1 MKCMKTK
8 LRYLNF
14 FQNTVI
20 VMILILSS
28 TGLHSQELYVGP
40 NAEFHLSNGL
50 GFTTSNTVVQVDDN
64 GLFSIDAGSAW
75 GSDQEFI
82 DGQVKAYG
90 AGNTL
95 FPTGNKGVY
104 APVEMEHSSDAMAK
118 YVNEAPAAG
127 SNGTDV
133 DAVATVEYWE
143 LSGNAVVTLPW
154 NENSDI
160 TNLVNNNGG
169 ALSSVAIVGLNSG
182 AWDLV
187 SASHTFTVTGDLLNG
202 DVTSDLNIPVNL
214 DGYGQFTFGIDR
226 QVVLSVNDLFLNTG
240 ISLLSNPVKS
250 YESDIRFVA
259 SSEMLDVKAS
269 IYDISG
275 RLVRSYDHVD
285 LSQGEGNLP
294 KSNLK
299 SGLYFVKFEHE
310 GKQGVKK
317 LLIE

>member
-1 MKCMKTK
+1 MKSI
-8 LRYLNF
+8 LLYLTF
-14 FQNTVI
+14 FRNTVI
-20 VMILILSS
+20 MMTLILSS
-28 TGLHSQELYVGP
+28 VELYSQELYVGP

-50 GFTTSNTVVQVDDN
+50 EFTTSNTVVRVDNN

-82 DGQVKAYG
+82 DGQVKSYG

-104 APVEMEHSSDAMAK
+104 APVEMEHSSDATAK
-118 YVNEAPAAG
+118 YMNEAPTAG

-143 LSGNAVVTLPW
+143 LSGNAIVTLPW

-169 ALSSVAIVGLNSG
+169 ALSSFAIVGLNSC

-202 DVTSDLNIPVNL
+202 DVTSDLNIPVNI

-285 LSQGEGNLP
+285 LSQGKGNLQ